1 MTPVLPDNLPILDA
15 VQIEE
20 LRDLDGGAGDLLARI
35 VGVFVTHTEN
45 HLAALGELLQS
56 ENQDLAKIGAIA
68 HDMCS
73 GAGSV
78 GARRLALAA
87 RLRAA
92 CSRRLDCAALRQP
105 AADCR
110 VGQRNTR
117 ALRSLRATA
126 CAHQPLR

>member
-78 GARRLALAA
+78 GARRLAQLCHQVQADA
-87 RLRAA
+87 RTGNASNMMDGLTRIRAEFA
-92 CSRRLDCAALRQP
+92 MVRSAVAALAGPNLMRP
-105 AADCR
+105 R
-110 VGQRNTR
+110 
-117 ALRSLRATA
+117 
-126 CAHQPLR
+126 